1 MKVDYSKYLGP
12 HYEYTYDKAGLS
24 IVNHTTPLE
33 TTLTLAIMW
42 PRVGLLG
49 KREALKIVGCAP
61 FVYSLDYLVVGR
73 DTKDSKEVRMAL
85 LSEIEER

>member
-1 MKVDYSKYLGP
+1 VKIDYSKYLGP
-12 HYEYTYDKAGLS
+12 NYEYTYDKAGLS
-24 IVNHTTPLE
+24 IINHTTPFE
-33 TTLTLAIMW
+33 AILTLALMW

-49 KREALKIVGCAP
+49 KREALNIVGVAP
-61 FVYSLDYLVVGR
+61 FVDCLGYLVAGR